1 MKHLSSSDSINT
13 LWYNKK
19 NYPNLL
25 SLKKIDGFG
34 LKSAERLYY
43 CWPCTVSPNMEER
56 LDESPEDWKPIST
69 QRRLRD
75 GTGNPQN
82 HEYLESGTEYS
93 AGWEHQE
100 RQSKEGLKIC
110 H

>member
-1 MKHLSSSDSINT
+1 
-13 LWYNKK
+13 
-19 NYPNLL
+19 
-25 SLKKIDGFG
+25 
-34 LKSAERLYY
+34 
-43 CWPCTVSPNMEER
+43 MEER

-82 HEYLESGTEYS
+82 HEYLEAGTEYS

-100 RQSKEGLKIC
+100 RQSKQGLKIC